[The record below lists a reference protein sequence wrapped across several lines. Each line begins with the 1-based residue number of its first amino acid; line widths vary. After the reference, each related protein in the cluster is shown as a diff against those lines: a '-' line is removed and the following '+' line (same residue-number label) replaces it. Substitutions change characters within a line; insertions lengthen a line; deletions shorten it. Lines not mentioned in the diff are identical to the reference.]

1 MDIEFINEKEN
12 PLLDRTE
19 YNVRIIHGDGT
30 PKFAEMRSKIA
41 ALKDLDNDKF
51 VLQSVRADYGRSTSV
66 GDLRVYKDG
75 AKMVA
80 TEYTYIL
87 KKNGLIEEGGEKDG
101 E

>member
-19 YNVRIIHGDGT
+19 YNVRIIHGEGT

-51 VLQSVRADYGRSTSV
+51 VLQGVRADYGRSASV
-66 GDLRVYKDG
+66 GELRVYKDG
-75 AKMVA
+75 AKMAA
-80 TEYTYIL
+80 TEHVYVL
-87 KKNGLIEEGGEKDG
+87 KKNGLVEEGGEEDG